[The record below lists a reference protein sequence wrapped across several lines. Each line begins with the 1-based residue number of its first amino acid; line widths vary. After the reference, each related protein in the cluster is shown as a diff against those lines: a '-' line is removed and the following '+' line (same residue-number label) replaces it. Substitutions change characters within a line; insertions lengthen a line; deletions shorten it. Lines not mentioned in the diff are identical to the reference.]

1 MYFLTIIG
9 LVILLLAL
17 ITGFIRYRHDHTP
30 KRHLLFPILYGV
42 FGLFVIM
49 WSFLP

>member
-17 ITGFIRYRHDHTP
+17 ITGFIRYRHDHTH
-30 KRHLLFPILYGV
+30 KRHLLFSILYGL